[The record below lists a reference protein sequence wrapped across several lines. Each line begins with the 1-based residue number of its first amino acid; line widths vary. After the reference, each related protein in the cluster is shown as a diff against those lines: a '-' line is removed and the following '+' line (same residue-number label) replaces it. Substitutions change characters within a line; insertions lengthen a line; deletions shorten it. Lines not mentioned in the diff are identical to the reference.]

1 MEINE
6 PLDSEINSLDVT
18 PESRAYLLEAAKWG
32 RFVSIVGF
40 VFMGLFLLLFLF
52 MGGTL
57 LSLGG
62 SSGMEG
68 AVAGAGF
75 GIFLNVVITMVI
87 MFFPNYYMYNF
98 STRVITAVN
107 STSTLDLTDGL
118 KNLKSLFK
126 FYGILMVISIAFL
139 AIMFLFFGG
148 MIMSSF

>member
-32 RFVSIVGF
+32 RFVAIVGF
-40 VFMGLFLLLFLF
+40 VIMGLFLLIFLFLGANLWSIGGVG
-52 MGGTL
+52 MGGADIGL
-57 LSLGG
+57 AMIS
-62 SSGMEG
+62 
-68 AVAGAGF
+68 
-75 GIFLNVVITMVI
+75 NVVVTFVI

-126 FYGILMVISIAFL
+126 FYGIMLVISIAFF

-148 MIMSSF
+148 MLMSSF